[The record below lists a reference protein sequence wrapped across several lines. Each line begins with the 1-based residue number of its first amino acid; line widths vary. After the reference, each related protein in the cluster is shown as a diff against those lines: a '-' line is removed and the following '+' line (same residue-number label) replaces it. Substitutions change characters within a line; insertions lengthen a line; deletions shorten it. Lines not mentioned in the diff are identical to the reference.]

1 LQARHADGRRRRN
14 PARKAVDSSP
24 APDSAHKRS
33 PYSACLCLS
42 SFNALRCCCA
52 TLLYYL
58 PTRCYWTGDPA
69 SVSCTT
75 PKSCLPCIH
84 LYDYLQP
91 AETVPVAVAL
101 LPPPSTALFSRLRL
115 DSVTSA
121 ALHTHSALRSPLDRG
136 TCLVLIVVVVVPC
149 RLAPSVYSFALSL
162 GVSTGTPPSTL
173 RSQFQA
179 DPSIIY
185 IQTAYRHTLVAL
197 WPPLPERITPPSVKE
212 PSHVSQRRRP
222 SENIQSWVS
231 PTSSDPPFSSA
242 IILYGFELVL
252 ETNIET

>member
-1 LQARHADGRRRRN
+1 MQARHADGRRRRN

-115 DSVTSA
+115 DSATSGCVAHSFCIALPSGQRNLPCPYCCCRCTLPSCPISVFLCSQPRGVNGSA
-121 ALHTHSALRSPLDRG
+121 AQHS
-136 TCLVLIVVVVVPC
+136 
-149 RLAPSVYSFALSL
+149 SV
-162 GVSTGTPPSTL
+162 T
-173 RSQFQA
+173 
-179 DPSIIY
+179 I
-185 IQTAYRHTLVAL
+185 
-197 WPPLPERITPPSVKE
+197 
-212 PSHVSQRRRP
+212 
-222 SENIQSWVS
+222 
-231 PTSSDPPFSSA
+231 SS
-242 IILYGFELVL
+242 
-252 ETNIET
+252 